1 MIFEA
6 AIHITPREGVLDIQG
21 KAVKKTLIRMNY
33 SNLQEVTVGKI
44 IKLKL
49 EAENIESAKKSTE
62 SICKDLLVN
71 ELTETYSVSM
81 ENLS

>member
-62 SICKDLLVN
+62 SICNDLLVN
-71 ELTETYSVSM
+71 ELTETYSVSI

>member
-21 KAVKKTLIRMNY
+21 KAIKKTLTHMNY

-49 EAENIESAKKSTE
+49 ETDNIESAKITTDSM
-62 SICKDLLVN
+62 CKDLLVN
-71 ELTETYSVSM
+71 ELTEKYSVVI